1 MQIKDLSHKVT
12 SKRLNES
19 LAKTFGYKLKLEQ
32 FSDIQLEDVRN
43 KLRTDLS
50 QLEMSESYDNI
61 IDNSTYQK
69 TRALLDVINQ
79 EIVERT
85 DNAEALAEN
94 NTSRKISDKAM
105 AAAIGHRAQKLSV
118 PEGWIK
124 NAIKRIQLG
133 ESDRAELSAE
143 VRLRYDLSAEEASWM
158 LLEGEEQKAEN
169 ILATKDMVSKITNW
183 IEDTAAMKADQLLEL
198 LDSIRAEQG
207 SAVSTQFNQIASQ
220 ALEGVYTALVS
231 AREGL
236 SQALALVSGE
246 QEETMGAEVPG
257 AGMPGAE
264 AGMPGAGMPGAEG
277 GLPGEE
283 PGAEMPSAGGPE
295 PELPPPAEEAGRKVR
310 ESVEYSRK
318 LGLLLSSKKK

>member
-1 MQIKDLSHKVT
+1 MQIKDLSQKVT
-12 SKRLNES
+12 SKKLNES

-43 KLRTDLS
+43 KLRTELS
-50 QLEMSESYDNI
+50 QMEMNESYDNI
-61 IDNSTYQK
+61 LENSKYQK
-69 TRALLDVINQ
+69 TRALLDVVNQ
-79 EIVERT
+79 AIFERE
-85 DNAEALAEN
+85 EAASIEVPV
-94 NTSRKISDKAM
+94 TKQVSEHAM
-105 AAAIGHRAQKLSV
+105 ATAISQRAKKLSV
-118 PEGWIK
+118 PESWIK

-143 VRLRYDLSAEEASWM
+143 VRLRYDLSAEQASWM

-169 ILATKDMVSKITNW
+169 ILATKDMVSKVTNW

-207 SAVSTQFNQIASQ
+207 SAVSTQFNQVASQ

-264 AGMPGAGMPGAEG
+264 P

-283 PGAEMPSAGGPE
+283 PGAEIPSAGGPE
-295 PELPPPAEEAGRKVR
+295 GIPGEEEALPPPADEAGRMKR
-310 ESVEYSRK
+310 ESIEYSRK

>member
-1 MQIKDLSHKVT
+1 MQIKDLSQKVT
-12 SKRLNES
+12 SKKLNES

-43 KLRTDLS
+43 KLRTELS
-50 QLEMSESYDNI
+50 QMEMNESYDNI
-61 IDNSTYQK
+61 LENSKYQK
-69 TRALLDVINQ
+69 TRALLDVVNQ
-79 EIVERT
+79 AIFERE
-85 DNAEALAEN
+85 EALMNEAQPVKKVSEQ
-94 NTSRKISDKAM
+94 AM
-105 AAAIGHRAQKLSV
+105 ATAISQRAKKLSV
-118 PEGWIK
+118 PESWIK

-133 ESDRAELSAE
+133 ESDRQELSAE
-143 VRLRYDLSAEEASWM
+143 VRLRYDLSAEQASWM

-207 SAVSTQFNQIASQ
+207 SAVSTQFNQVASQ

-246 QEETMGAEVPG
+246 QTETMGAEVPG
-257 AGMPGAE
+257 AGMPGA
-264 AGMPGAGMPGAEG
+264 GMPGAEA

-283 PGAEMPSAGGPE
+283 PGAEMPSVGGPE
-295 PELPPPAEEAGRKVR
+295 GIPGEEEALPPPADEAGRMKR
-310 ESVEYSRK
+310 ESIEYSRK

>member
-1 MQIKDLSHKVT
+1 MQIKDLSQKVT
-12 SKRLNES
+12 SKTLNES

-43 KLRTDLS
+43 KLRTELS
-50 QLEMSESYDNI
+50 QMEMTESYDSILESNK
-61 IDNSTYQK
+61 YQK
-69 TRALLDVINQ
+69 TRALLDVVNQ
-79 EIVERT
+79 AIFERE
-85 DNAEALAEN
+85 EAALIPES
-94 NTSRKISDKAM
+94 TSSKQISNKAM
-105 AAAIGHRAQKLSV
+105 AAAISQRAQKLSV
-118 PEGWIK
+118 PESWIK

-133 ESDRAELSAE
+133 ESDNAELTAE
-143 VRLRYDLSAEEASWM
+143 VRLRYDLSAEQASWM

-198 LDSIRAEQG
+198 LDAIKAEQG
-207 SAVSTQFNQIASQ
+207 SSVSTQFNQIASQ

-246 QEETMGAEVPG
+246 QEETMGAEAPG
-257 AGMPGAE
+257 GMAGGMADNLAGMEP
-264 AGMPGAGMPGAEG
+264 G
-277 GLPGEE
+277 GLPGEEE

-295 PELPPPAEEAGRKVR
+295 PEGEELPPPAGEAGRMKR
-310 ESVEYSRK
+310 ESVEYSRR
-318 LGLLLSSKKK
+318 LGMLLSSKKK